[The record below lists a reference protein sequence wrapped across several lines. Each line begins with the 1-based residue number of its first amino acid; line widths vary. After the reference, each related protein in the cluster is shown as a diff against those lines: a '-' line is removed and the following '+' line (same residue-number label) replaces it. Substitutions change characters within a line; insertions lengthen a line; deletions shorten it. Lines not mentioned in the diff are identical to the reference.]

1 MICEVS
7 IARIAAVDEI
17 EDSITTMDSGRE
29 PYRLPTPSRED
40 IGWLLV
46 GGGIVGSLVTLL
58 RRRRRVADWFLHLG
72 LICGGAGVLLQRR
85 RKHMDQ
91 AQESIMAELDNLDPI
106 ARAQVLK
113 AVAERQLGRGKD

>member
-1 MICEVS
+1 M
-7 IARIAAVDEI
+7 DEI
-17 EDSITTMDSGRE
+17 EDSIATVNSGPE
-29 PYRLPTPSRED
+29 PYKLPIPSRED

-58 RRRRRVADWFLHLG
+58 RRRRRVADWVLHIG
-72 LICGGAGVLLQRR
+72 LICSGVGVLLQRR

-91 AQESIMAELDNLDPI
+91 AQESILAELDNLDPI